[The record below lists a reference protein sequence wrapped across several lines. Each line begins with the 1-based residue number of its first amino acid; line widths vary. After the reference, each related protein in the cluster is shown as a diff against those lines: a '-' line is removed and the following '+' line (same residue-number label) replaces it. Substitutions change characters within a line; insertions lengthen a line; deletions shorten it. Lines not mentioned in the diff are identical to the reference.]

1 VRVEVTVSKQDAML
15 VRRVARAL
23 GDPRS
28 AAEARAILRQRFA
41 RPPSRDLKAVL
52 AAMPAADIDLERPC
66 DTGRM
71 IDL

>member
-1 VRVEVTVSKQDAML
+1 MRVEVTVSKQDAML

-23 GDPRS
+23 GDPGR

-41 RPPSRDLKAVL
+41 RHPSRDIKALL
-52 AAMPAADIDLERPC
+52 AAMPAVDIDLERSP
-66 DTGRM
+66 DMGRS